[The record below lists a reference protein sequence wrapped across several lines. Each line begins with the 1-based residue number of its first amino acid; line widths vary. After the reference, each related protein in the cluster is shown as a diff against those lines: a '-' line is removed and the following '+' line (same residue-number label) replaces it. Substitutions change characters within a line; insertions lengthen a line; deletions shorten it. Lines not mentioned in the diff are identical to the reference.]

1 MTWSI
6 TKADGTPIAVLIMA
20 GGTGGHVYP
29 ALAVADRLRPSGV
42 TVTWLGTRQGLEARV
57 VPAAGIPLDFISV
70 TGLRGKG
77 LGTLFA
83 APTKLT
89 RALWQSIAV
98 LRHRRPDVVLG
109 MGGFVSGPGGLAAW
123 LLRRPLLVHEQNAIP
138 GLTNR
143 LLAILAR
150 RVMEAFPGSFPARAH
165 ALHTGNPVR
174 QAVATLAPPV
184 QRLSGREGPLRLLV
198 LGGSQGAQALNQ
210 VVPVTLASLLTGP
223 GGVSVW
229 HQAGPRHLE
238 PTLAG
243 YAQHGVEARVV
254 DYIED
259 VAEAYAWADLVLC
272 RAGAMTIAELCGV
285 GVGSILVPF
294 PQAVDDHQTHN
305 ARYLAD
311 AGAAVLVPQ
320 AALSPDGL
328 GALLGDLAASRG
340 RLLDM
345 ARAARALALPQA
357 AEQVAQRCLEAAH
370 G

>member
-1 MTWSI
+1 MRWSI
-6 TKADGTPIAVLIMA
+6 TKADGMPIAVLIMA

-29 ALAVADRLRPSGV
+29 ALAVADHLRPAGV

-57 VPAAGIPLDFISV
+57 VPAAGIPLDYISV

-77 LGTLFA
+77 LGTLLA
-83 APTKLT
+83 APIKLI

-109 MGGFVSGPGGLAAW
+109 MGGFVTGPGGLAAW

-143 LLAILAR
+143 LLAKLAR
-150 RVMEAFPGSFPARAH
+150 RVMEAFPGSFPAPVQ

-174 QAVATLAPPV
+174 QAVAVIELPA

-198 LGGSQGAQALNQ
+198 LGGSQGAMALNQ
-210 VVPVTLASLLTGP
+210 VVPATLAGLSAP
-223 GGVSVW
+223 SGVSVW

-243 YAQHGVEARVV
+243 YAEHGVEARVV

-259 VAEAYAWADLVLC
+259 MAGAYAWADLVLC
-272 RAGAMTIAELCGV
+272 RAGAMTIAELCV
-285 GVGSILVPF
+285 AGVGSILVPF

-311 AGAAVLVPQ
+311 AGAAVLVRQ
-320 AALSPDGL
+320 TDLSAVGL
-328 GALLGDLAASRG
+328 GALLGDLAAARG

-345 ARAARALALPQA
+345 ARAARTLALPQA
-357 AEQVAQRCLEAAH
+357 AEWVADRCLEAAH